1 MSRIR
6 AVRRGAALAS
16 AVTVQIPMRD
26 GILLNTE
33 IDFPPFFPAGKKA
46 PAVLERSPYG
56 EDKEELIALVF
67 AELLGYVGV
76 RQDVRGPGKSVAGFG
91 TGPERVRGGP
101 RKAEHLGA

>member
-1 MSRIR
+1 MSRIL
-6 AVRRGAALAS
+6 AVAAAAALAS

-76 RQDVRGPGKSVAGFG
+76 RQDVRGTGKSGGGFG
-91 TGPERVRGGP
+91 IWHDSVRGRP
-101 RKAEHLGA
+101 RQPQQLGD